1 MSFESFENLEHIPKI
16 LHYLE
21 ELKTKVEL
29 LEKNLVPELDLT
41 KRADVRK
48 YLGICNATLDNMMND
63 GRLKQGV
70 HFIRETKGKQ
80 NKITFISQSII
91 DFKKG
96 KI

>member
-1 MSFESFENLEHIPKI
+1 MKYEAFENLEMLPSILEDLRDINSRLKKLEESLIPK
-16 LHYLE
+16 
-21 ELKTKVEL
+21 
-29 LEKNLVPELDLT
+29 LDLT

-63 GRLKQGV
+63 GRLRQGV

-80 NKITFISQSII
+80 NKIIFISQSII

-96 KI
+96 K